1 MLMRNRNLEVQMKD
15 STLCVH
21 VGSYPDLNEGGINT
35 PVYLS
40 SAHLFPHPS
49 GELRY
54 PRYSN
59 LPTQLGPAEKIAGLE
74 HGERCLLF
82 SSGMAAISTVFL
94 ALLSKKEHCVVQ
106 SDIYGGTRK
115 FLSRELVRYGIDF
128 SLVGSN
134 DPDAFER
141 EIRPNTK
148 LLYIESPSNP
158 LLRLVDIEKIAEIAE
173 KHHIISVIDSTFAT
187 PINQKPIDMGIDVV
201 VHSGTKYLGGHS
213 DIACG
218 AVVANR
224 SIMDRIGEAQKSIG
238 GTLDPFSSFLLDRG
252 LKTLPLRVARQNDN
266 AFEIARRLEKSPKIQ
281 KVHYPGLKTHP
292 DHDLARRQ
300 MRGYG
305 GIVTFTMNGAL
316 ETARKFTKGLS
327 LIKGAISLGG
337 IESIV
342 CFPFET
348 SHAGMRKEERER
360 MGIQDT
366 TLRLSVGI
374 EDQEDLVSDLDR
386 ALSSL

>member
-1 MLMRNRNLEVQMKD
+1 MKD
-15 STLCVH
+15 STISVH
-21 VGSYPDLNEGGINT
+21 TGSHPDLNEGGINT
-35 PVYLS
+35 PIYLS

-49 GELRY
+49 GEIRY
-54 PRYSN
+54 PRFGN
-59 LPTQLGPAEKIAGLE
+59 IPTQLGPAEKIAALE
-74 HGERCLLF
+74 RGETSLVF

-94 ALLSKKEHCVVQ
+94 SLLAKGDHCVAQSEIYGGSYKLLSKDLQK
-106 SDIYGGTRK
+106 
-115 FLSRELVRYGIDF
+115 YGIEV

-141 EIRPNTK
+141 EIGPKTK

-158 LLRLVDIEKIAEIAE
+158 LLRLVDIEKIAAIAE
-173 KHHIISVIDSTFAT
+173 KHHIISVIDNTFAT
-187 PINQKPIDMGIDVV
+187 PINQKPIEMGIDIV

-224 SIMDRIGEAQKSIG
+224 SILDSLRAAQKSLG

-266 AFEIARRLEKSPKIQ
+266 AFEIARMLEKSPKVQ
-281 KVHYPGLKTHP
+281 KVLYPGLQSHP

-305 GIVTFTMNGAL
+305 GIVTFTMNGTL
-316 ETARKFTKGLS
+316 RTARKFTEGLS

-337 IESIV
+337 TESIV

-348 SHAGMRKEERER
+348 SHSRIEKEVRER
-360 MGIQDT
+360 IGILDT

-374 EDQEDLVSDLDR
+374 EDPDDLVSDLER
-386 ALSSL
+386 ALLSL